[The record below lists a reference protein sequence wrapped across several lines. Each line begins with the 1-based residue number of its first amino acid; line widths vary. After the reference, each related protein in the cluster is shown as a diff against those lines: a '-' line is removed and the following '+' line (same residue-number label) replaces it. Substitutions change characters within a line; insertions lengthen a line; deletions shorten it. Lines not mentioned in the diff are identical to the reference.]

1 MSEFMQN
8 SEQYYFTVRDTFE
21 AAQRIIELS
30 KEMPENKPFVKDLND
45 MCELF
50 HAMENAIISNPDSTG
65 NITYDI
71 AYQILA
77 LCKNEKYACMMMK
90 RKFYMNMVTILK
102 RANRGVPVDPALRHA
117 LSGLQQ
123 KFAPLMLQNLNDI
136 VAPEQAIRTF
146 DDTQRKIVHQKIQVK
161 QPRRK

>member
-1 MSEFMQN
+1 
-8 SEQYYFTVRDTFE
+8 
-21 AAQRIIELS
+21 
-30 KEMPENKPFVKDLND
+30 
-45 MCELF
+45 
-50 HAMENAIISNPDSTG
+50 
-65 NITYDI
+65 
-71 AYQILA
+71 
-77 LCKNEKYACMMMK
+77 MMK
-90 RKFYMNMVTILK
+90 RKFYMNMLNILK
-102 RANRGVPVDPALRHA
+102 SANRGVPVDPALRHA